1 MGNVTLPVG
10 ATDKRVT
17 EYLRAYFESERE
29 RYGAKSYVNQYAPQ
43 PAGMWTQDRLARAIG
58 HNNAWL
64 SRRMS
69 GLVGWTQTDLDKIAR
84 ALGVPLSELQAGA
97 QEEVA

>member
-43 PAGMWTQDRLARAIG
+43 PACGRGTGSPEPSAITTPG
-58 HNNAWL
+58 YRGACPGWSAGRKRISTR
-64 SRRMS
+64 SRERW
-69 GLVGWTQTDLDKIAR
+69 VCR
-84 ALGVPLSELQAGA
+84 
-97 QEEVA
+97 